1 MTTLIIE
8 IPDVDVVDILNLV
21 KAKGGSVF
29 NASEDEDLTPCEL
42 ESLKRGLKE
51 ALLIKDG
58 KIKAIPFS
66 DLWNASSASMQ
77 RGPKEVVYS
86 YSADR

>member
-8 IPDVDVVDILNLV
+8 IRDVEVEDISNIV

-29 NASEDEDLTPCEL
+29 NAKVDDENLTEGEL

-51 ALLIKDG
+51 ALLIKEG

-66 DLWNASSASMQ
+66 ELWN
-77 RGPKEVVYS
+77 
-86 YSADR
+86 D

>member
-8 IPDVDVVDILNLV
+8 IPEAEVTDISNFV
-21 KAKGGSVF
+21 KSRGGNIF
-29 NASEDEDLTPCEL
+29 NANAGDENSTIDEL

-58 KIKAIPFS
+58 KLKSIPYS
-66 DLWNASSASMQ
+66 ELWN
-77 RGPKEVVYS
+77 E
-86 YSADR
+86 

>member
-8 IPDVDVVDILNLV
+8 IPDVEVEELSNII

-29 NASEDEDLTPCEL
+29 DAKTVDENLTEDEL

-51 ALLIKDG
+51 ALLIKEG
-58 KIKAIPFS
+58 KIKGRPFS
-66 DLWNASSASMQ
+66 ELW
-77 RGPKEVVYS
+77 
-86 YSADR
+86 DD

>member
-8 IPDVDVVDILNLV
+8 IPDVEVTDISNII
-21 KAKGGSVF
+21 KARGGCVF
-29 NASEDEDLTPCEL
+29 EANDGDEKLTIAEL

-58 KIKAIPFS
+58 KLKSIPYS
-66 DLWNASSASMQ
+66 ELWN
-77 RGPKEVVYS
+77 E
-86 YSADR
+86 